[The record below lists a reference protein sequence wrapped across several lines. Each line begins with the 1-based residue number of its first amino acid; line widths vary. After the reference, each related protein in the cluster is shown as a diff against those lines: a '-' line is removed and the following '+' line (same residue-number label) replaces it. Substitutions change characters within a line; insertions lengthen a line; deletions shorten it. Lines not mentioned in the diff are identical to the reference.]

1 MPPRPHILFIAPAN
15 VSVLLAAI
23 VVLTTSN
30 GWPKVVTSNMFKLA
44 PKSRLLNLIGFFSN
58 FRIGAGA
65 SVADIV
71 QVVFSWKP

>member
-1 MPPRPHILFIAPAN
+1 M
-15 VSVLLAAI
+15 

-58 FRIGAGA
+58 FRIGVGA

-71 QVVFSWKP
+71 QVVLLWKP